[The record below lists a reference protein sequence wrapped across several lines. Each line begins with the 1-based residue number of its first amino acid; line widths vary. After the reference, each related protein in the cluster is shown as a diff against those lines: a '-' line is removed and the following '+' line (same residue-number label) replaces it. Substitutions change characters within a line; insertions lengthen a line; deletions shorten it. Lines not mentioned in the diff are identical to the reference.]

1 MSNKNKNSYSK
12 TNNNN
17 LRFKVDDIK
26 NNINNKLNFDID
38 EDKPLNTEIEK
49 YYKKIEN
56 NSFKLNIYINIL
68 NIFLLKYILI
78 L

>member
-1 MSNKNKNSYSK
+1 MSNKNQNFYSK

-26 NNINNKLNFDID
+26 NNINNKLLNFDID

-49 YYKKIEN
+49 LDQEIFNLKSKLKNIIKKQKIIH
-56 NSFKLNIYINIL
+56 LN
-68 NIFLLKYILI
+68 
-78 L
+78 

>member
-26 NNINNKLNFDID
+26 NNINIITNNKL
-38 EDKPLNTEIEK
+38 
-49 YYKKIEN
+49 
-56 NSFKLNIYINIL
+56 SIL
-68 NIFLLKYILI
+68 NIII
-78 L
+78 

>member
-49 YYKKIEN
+49 LDQEIFN
-56 NSFKLNIYINIL
+56 LIMLNIWLDYSMNV
-68 NIFLLKYILI
+68 LL
-78 L
+78 

>member
-12 TNNNN
+12 TGGGG
-17 LRFKVDDIK
+17 FKVDDIK

-49 YYKKIEN
+49 LDQEIFNLKSKLKNIIKK
-56 NSFKLNIYINIL
+56 
-68 NIFLLKYILI
+68 
-78 L
+78 

>member
-12 TNNNN
+12 TNNNNN

-49 YYKKIEN
+49 LDQEIFNLKSKLKNIIKK
-56 NSFKLNIYINIL
+56 
-68 NIFLLKYILI
+68 
-78 L
+78 